1 MPKRK
6 QNKFYNFSFDDSK
19 NETELYLYGEIVSS
33 ADWKWEEEDVCFQ
46 DFKDV
51 IDNMEDS
58 RTLNIHVN
66 SPGGSVFASS
76 AIVSLLKST
85 KARGVTINSYIDSL
99 GASCASWI
107 PLVADNIYI
116 YKNSILMVHRP
127 MTSCFGANVDE
138 MEKQIE
144 LLNKIEDSVMLPLY
158 MEKAKD
164 GITEEYIKDL
174 LKNETWLT
182 YDQIL
187 DIFNVTLIDEEHQD
201 YVACVDRDVMKNYV
215 NIPDNIKDL
224 LEKEGNNLN
233 EDIKNKEELENEEV
247 EETTE
252 ANEESVEEQVE
263 EQDGDVDTEEVT
275 ESSNEEQD
283 GQEEQDSQEEQE
295 PSEQEPS
302 QEEPS
307 QEEEPGEEDP
317 IEQDVEEEEENL
329 QKKLNVA
336 NEKVITLND
345 KVQEL
350 ENKVKELEVIANKYN
365 AIQEEKAKKEL
376 ANKIEEKANF
386 YKNKFEK
393 VGALDKFES
402 DEVQNL
408 IKDCVSNNESLSK
421 LNEMLVD
428 MICVEN
434 NEKVV
439 NTNISEV
446 GTNLENLIPTEET
459 SLSSLF
465 E

>member
-6 QNKFYNFSFDDSK
+6 RDKFYNFSFNEKS
-19 NETELYLYGEIVSS
+19 NETDFYLYGEIINGGN
-33 ADWKWEEEDVCFQ
+33 DWKFDETDVTFQ
-46 DFKDV
+46 DVRDTL
-51 IDNMEDS
+51 DGMEDNS
-58 RTLNIHVN
+58 TLNIYVN
-66 SPGGSVFASS
+66 SPGGSVFCTQG
-76 AIVSLLKST
+76 IVAMLERAKG
-85 KARGVTINSYIDSL
+85 RGITINAYIDGL
-99 GASCASWI
+99 GASCASWLPMI
-107 PLVADNIYI
+107 ADNLYI
-116 YKNSILMVHRP
+116 YNGSILMIHKP
-127 MTSCFGANVDE
+127 MSFVAGNANE
-138 MEKQIE
+138 MREQIE
-144 LLNKIEDSVMLPLY
+144 ILDKIENDVIVPLY
-158 MEKAKD
+158 MSRVKD
-164 GITEEYIKDL
+164 GITEDDIRDYMAK
-174 LKNETWLT
+174 ETWFT
-182 YDQIL
+182 SKEIL
-187 DIFNVTLIDEEHQD
+187 EVFDNITLLENKKEI
-201 YVACVDRDVMKNYV
+201 ACCVDRDVMKNYV

-263 EQDGDVDTEEVT
+263 EQDGQEEQEPTEEV
-275 ESSNEEQD
+275 EEQD
-283 GQEEQDSQEEQE
+283 GQEEQDVEEE
-295 PSEQEPS
+295 EEDVEE
-302 QEEPS
+302 EEPS
-307 QEEEPGEEDP
+307 EEDP

-428 MICVEN
+428 MITIES
-434 NEKVV
+434 NEKIV
-439 NTNISEV
+439 NVNVSEAGKNV
-446 GTNLENLIPTEET
+446 ENLIPTEET
-459 SLSSLF
+459 GLSSLF

>member
-6 QNKFYNFSFDDSK
+6 RDKFYNFSFNEKS
-19 NETELYLYGEIVSS
+19 NETDFYLYGEIINGGN
-33 ADWKWEEEDVCFQ
+33 DWKFDETDVTFQ
-46 DFKDV
+46 DVRDTL
-51 IDNMEDS
+51 DGMEDNS
-58 RTLNIHVN
+58 TLNIYVN
-66 SPGGSVFASS
+66 SPGGSVFCTQG
-76 AIVSLLKST
+76 IVAMLERAKG
-85 KARGVTINSYIDSL
+85 RGITINAYIDGL
-99 GASCASWI
+99 GASCASWLPMI
-107 PLVADNIYI
+107 ADNLYI
-116 YKNSILMVHRP
+116 YNGSILMIHKP
-127 MTSCFGANVDE
+127 MSFVAGNANE
-138 MEKQIE
+138 MREQIE
-144 LLNKIEDSVMLPLY
+144 ILDKIENDVIVPLY
-158 MEKAKD
+158 MSRVKD
-164 GITEEYIKDL
+164 GITEDDIRDYMAK
-174 LKNETWLT
+174 ETWFT
-182 YDQIL
+182 SKEIL
-187 DIFNVTLIDEEHQD
+187 EVFDNISLLENKKEI
-201 YVACVDRDVMKNYV
+201 ACCVDRDVMKNYV

-263 EQDGDVDTEEVT
+263 EQDG
-275 ESSNEEQD
+275 
-283 GQEEQDSQEEQE
+283 QEEQDVEEE
-295 PSEQEPS
+295 EEDVEE
-302 QEEPS
+302 EEPS
-307 QEEEPGEEDP
+307 EEDP

>member
-1 MPKRK
+1 MKWV
-6 QNKFYNFSFDDSK
+6 
-19 NETELYLYGEIVSS
+19 ETFFT
-33 ADWKWEEEDVCFQ
+33 FQ
-46 DFKDV
+46 DVRDTL
-51 IDNMEDS
+51 DGMEDNS
-58 RTLNIHVN
+58 TLNIYIN
-66 SPGGSVFASS
+66 SPGGSVFTTQGIIAMLER
-76 AIVSLLKST
+76 AKD
-85 KARGVTINSYIDSL
+85 RGITINSYIDGI
-99 GASCASWI
+99 GASCASWLPMI
-107 PLVADNIYI
+107 ADNLYI
-116 YKNSILMVHRP
+116 YSGSILMIHKPIIFV
-127 MTSCFGANVDE
+127 SGNADE
-138 MEKQIE
+138 MREQIE
-144 LLNKIEDSVMLPLY
+144 ILDKIENETIIPLY
-158 MEKAKD
+158 MSRVKE
-164 GITEEYIKDL
+164 GITEDDIRDYMAK
-174 LKNETWLT
+174 ETWFT
-182 YDQIL
+182 SNEIL
-187 DIFNVTLIDEEHQD
+187 NIFDNITLLENKKEI
-201 YVACVDRDVMKNYV
+201 ACCVDRDVMKNYV

-283 GQEEQDSQEEQE
+283 GQEEQE
-295 PSEQEPS
+295 PSEQ
-302 QEEPS
+302 EPS

-428 MICVEN
+428 MITIES
-434 NEKVV
+434 NEKIV
-439 NTNISEV
+439 NVNVSEAGKNV
-446 GTNLENLIPTEET
+446 ENLIPTEET
-459 SLSSLF
+459 GLSSLF

>member
-1 MPKRK
+1 MPRRRE
-6 QNKFYNFSFDDSK
+6 KFYNFSFDEK
-19 NETELYLYGEIVSS
+19 NNTTDFYLYGEIINGGN
-33 ADWKWEEEDVCFQ
+33 DWKFDETDVTFQ
-46 DFKDV
+46 DVRDTL
-51 IDNMEDS
+51 DGMEDNS
-58 RTLNIHVN
+58 TLNIYIN
-66 SPGGSVFASS
+66 SPGGSVFTTQGIIAMLER
-76 AIVSLLKST
+76 AKD
-85 KARGVTINSYIDSL
+85 RGITINSYIDGI
-99 GASCASWI
+99 GASCASWLPMI
-107 PLVADNIYI
+107 ADNLYI
-116 YKNSILMVHRP
+116 YSGSILMIHKP
-127 MTSCFGANVDE
+127 MSCVSGNADE
-138 MEKQIE
+138 MREQIE
-144 LLNKIEDSVMLPLY
+144 ILDKIENETIIPLY
-158 MEKAKD
+158 MSRVKE
-164 GITEEYIKDL
+164 GITEDDIRDYMAK
-174 LKNETWLT
+174 ETWFT
-182 YDQIL
+182 SNEIL
-187 DIFNVTLIDEEHQD
+187 NIFDNITLLENKKEI
-201 YVACVDRDVMKNYV
+201 ACCVDRDVMKNYV

-283 GQEEQDSQEEQE
+283 GQEEQE

-302 QEEPS
+302 EQEPS

>member
-1 MPKRK
+1 MPRRRE
-6 QNKFYNFSFDDSK
+6 KFYNFSFNEKK
-19 NETELYLYGEIVSS
+19 NETDFYLYGEIINGGN
-33 ADWKWEEEDVCFQ
+33 DWKWDETDVTFQ
-46 DFKDV
+46 DVRDTL
-51 IDNMEDS
+51 DGMEDNS
-58 RTLNIHVN
+58 TLNIYIN
-66 SPGGSVFASS
+66 SPGGSVFTTQGIIAMLER
-76 AIVSLLKST
+76 AKD
-85 KARGVTINSYIDSL
+85 RGITINSYIDGI
-99 GASCASWI
+99 GASCASWLPMI
-107 PLVADNIYI
+107 ADNLYI
-116 YKNSILMVHRP
+116 YSGSILMIHKP
-127 MTSCFGANVDE
+127 MSCVSGNADE
-138 MEKQIE
+138 MREQIE
-144 LLNKIEDSVMLPLY
+144 ILDKIENETIIPLY
-158 MEKAKD
+158 MSRVKE
-164 GITEEYIKDL
+164 GITEDDIRDYMAK
-174 LKNETWLT
+174 ETWFT
-182 YDQIL
+182 SNEIL
-187 DIFNVTLIDEEHQD
+187 NIFDNITLLENKKEI
-201 YVACVDRDVMKNYV
+201 ACCVDRDVMKNYV

-263 EQDGDVDTEEVT
+263 EQDGQEEQEPTEE
-275 ESSNEEQD
+275 EEEQD
-283 GQEEQDSQEEQE
+283 GQE
-295 PSEQEPS
+295 
-302 QEEPS
+302 
-307 QEEEPGEEDP
+307 
-317 IEQDVEEEEENL
+317 EQDVEEEEENL

-428 MICVEN
+428 MITIES
-434 NEKVV
+434 NEKIV
-439 NTNISEV
+439 NVNVSEAGKNV
-446 GTNLENLIPTEET
+446 ENLIPTEET
-459 SLSSLF
+459 GLSSLF

>member
-6 QNKFYNFSFDDSK
+6 RDKFYNFSFNEKS
-19 NETELYLYGEIVSS
+19 NETDFYLYGEIINGGN
-33 ADWKWEEEDVCFQ
+33 DWKFDETDVTFQ
-46 DFKDV
+46 DVRDTL
-51 IDNMEDS
+51 DGMEDNS
-58 RTLNIHVN
+58 TLNIYVN
-66 SPGGSVFASS
+66 SPGGSVFCTQG
-76 AIVSLLKST
+76 IVAMLERAKG
-85 KARGVTINSYIDSL
+85 RGITINAYIDGL
-99 GASCASWI
+99 GASCASWLPMI
-107 PLVADNIYI
+107 ADNLYI
-116 YKNSILMVHRP
+116 YNGSILMIHKP
-127 MTSCFGANVDE
+127 MSFVAGNANE
-138 MEKQIE
+138 MREQIE
-144 LLNKIEDSVMLPLY
+144 ILDKIENDVIVPLY
-158 MEKAKD
+158 MSRVKD
-164 GITEEYIKDL
+164 GITEDDIRDYMAK
-174 LKNETWLT
+174 ETWFT
-182 YDQIL
+182 SKEIL
-187 DIFNVTLIDEEHQD
+187 EVFDNITLLENKKEI
-201 YVACVDRDVMKNYV
+201 ACCVDRDVMKNYV

-283 GQEEQDSQEEQE
+283 GQEEPSQEEQEPGEEDPIEQE

-302 QEEPS
+302 
-307 QEEEPGEEDP
+307 EEEP